1 MMTISDVLE
10 QRRKQRGISFA
21 ELARRTHI
29 NEDMVSRF
37 CKGDSM
43 PKGFQLIS
51 LCRELALDLEDFE
64 EVSIPS
70 DERKTVA

>member
-1 MMTISDVLE
+1 MTIAEVLE
-10 QRRKQRGISFA
+10 RRRAQRGISFA

-43 PKGFQLIS
+43 PKGFQLIG
-51 LCRELALDLEDFE
+51 LCRELELDLEDFE
-64 EVSIPS
+64 EVPAVS
-70 DERKTVA
+70 DERKTV